1 MQLTKRQVDQLI
13 KILETTQQILAEA
26 NRETPRTN
34 QTGASQGGNGAT
46 RTRRTG
52 KDLATFKKTVKA
64 ERKAGAS
71 VAELARKYGV
81 TPSYL
86 YQLR

>member
-1 MQLTKRQVDQLI
+1 MQLTKKQISQLI
-13 KILETTQQILAEA
+13 KILETTQQILADA
-26 NRETPRTN
+26 NREVSSSGSRAEA
-34 QTGASQGGNGAT
+34 GT

-52 KDLATFKKTVKA
+52 KDLVAFKKAVKA

-71 VAELARKYGV
+71 VAELAQKYGV

>member
-1 MQLTKRQVDQLI
+1 MQLSKKQISQLI
-13 KILETTQQILAEA
+13 KILETTQQILADA
-26 NRETPRTN
+26 NRAPAAGPRE
-34 QTGASQGGNGAT
+34 QAGV

-52 KDLATFKKTVKA
+52 KDLVAFKKAVKA

-71 VAELARKYGV
+71 VAELAQKYGV

>member
-1 MQLTKRQVDQLI
+1 MQLSKKQISQLI
-13 KILETTQQILAEA
+13 KILETTQQILADA
-26 NRETPRTN
+26 NRAPSSPP
-34 QTGASQGGNGAT
+34 ASGQEGT

-52 KDLATFKKTVKA
+52 KDLVAFKKTIKA

-71 VAELARKYGV
+71 VAELAQKYGV

>member
-1 MQLTKRQVDQLI
+1 MQLSKKQISQLI

-26 NRETPRTN
+26 NRAPVNTD
-34 QTGASQGGNGAT
+34 GSGKGSSAT

-52 KDLATFKKTVKA
+52 KDLVAFKKTVKA
-64 ERKAGAS
+64 ERKAGVP

>member
-1 MQLTKRQVDQLI
+1 MQLTKKQISQLI
-13 KILETTQQILAEA
+13 KILETTQQILADA
-26 NRETPRTN
+26 NREVPSS
-34 QTGASQGGNGAT
+34 GARGEGGT

-52 KDLATFKKTVKA
+52 KDLVAFKKAVKA

-71 VAELARKYGV
+71 VSELAQKYGV

>member
-1 MQLTKRQVDQLI
+1 MQLSKKQISQLI
-13 KILETTQQILAEA
+13 KILETTQQILADA
-26 NRETPRTN
+26 SRERPSSGTRE
-34 QTGASQGGNGAT
+34 QTGT

-52 KDLATFKKTVKA
+52 KDLVAFKKAIKA

-71 VAELARKYGV
+71 VADLSRKYGV

>member
-1 MQLTKRQVDQLI
+1 MQLTKKQISQLI
-13 KILETTQQILAEA
+13 KILETTQQILADA
-26 NRETPRTN
+26 SREVPSAGSRED
-34 QTGASQGGNGAT
+34 GGV

-52 KDLATFKKTVKA
+52 KDLVAFKKAVKA
-64 ERKAGAS
+64 ERKAGAT

>member
-1 MQLTKRQVDQLI
+1 MQLTKKQISQLI
-13 KILETTQQILAEA
+13 KILETTQQILADA
-26 NRETPRTN
+26 SREVPSAEGREP
-34 QTGASQGGNGAT
+34 GV

-52 KDLATFKKTVKA
+52 KDLVAFKKAVKA

-71 VAELARKYGV
+71 VADLAQKYGV

>member
-1 MQLTKRQVDQLI
+1 MQLTKRQINQLI
-13 KILETTQQILAEA
+13 KILETTQQILADA
-26 NRETPRTN
+26 NRETPR
-34 QTGASQGGNGAT
+34 ASQAVDGAT

-52 KDLATFKKTVKA
+52 KDLAAFKKTVKA
-64 ERKAGAS
+64 ERKSGAS

>member
-1 MQLTKRQVDQLI
+1 MQLSKKQISQLI
-13 KILETTQQILAEA
+13 KILETTQQILADA
-26 NRETPRTN
+26 NRAPA
-34 QTGASQGGNGAT
+34 TGSREQAGA

-52 KDLATFKKTVKA
+52 KDLVAFKKAVKA

-71 VAELARKYGV
+71 VAELAQKYGV